1 MYKKTKIISD
11 NVSIDIRQ
19 VPEHELNYL
28 CSSLLEAVQRLWAV
42 AKRTKGCKKM
52 NNQQK
57 TWYICDPRKA
67 YNCKKN
73 TCIYNA
79 SSPWANCL
87 FTSNINYAA
96 RDTITGIPKKGRGWQ
111 RRQKN
116 ERATYDIIYMRSPQ
130 SV

>member
-1 MYKKTKIISD
+1 
-11 NVSIDIRQ
+11 
-19 VPEHELNYL
+19 
-28 CSSLLEAVQRLWAV
+28 
-42 AKRTKGCKKM
+42 M

-73 TCIYNA
+73 TCIHNA

-96 RDTITGIPKKGRGWQ
+96 RDTITGLPKKVEEDDKGA
-111 RRQKN
+111 KN
-116 ERATYDIIYMRSPQ
+116 D
-130 SV
+130 